1 MSLKG
6 GPALKRRLKALKTG
20 FKDYGRA
27 WANGTVQEAKPKVPV
42 ATGKLRRSIR
52 VRNANQRR
60 ATVVANYT
68 AYFVDKGPKA
78 HIIRAKRA
86 PRLIFQ
92 AGGRTIFAKSVNHR
106 GYRGRPFRHAAAL
119 ASLRK
124 NPMAAVVI
132 KAWNQAT

>member
-6 GPALKRRLKALKTG
+6 GPQLRARLKAIKTS
-20 FKDYGRA
+20 FKGYGRE
-27 WANGTVQEAKPKVPV
+27 WADGTVQEAKPRIPI
-42 ATGKLRRSIR
+42 ATGKLRRSVR
-52 VRNANQRR
+52 VRNASQTR

-68 AYFVDKGPKA
+68 AFFVDKGPKA
-78 HIIRAKRA
+78 HVIRARKA

-124 NPMAAVVI
+124 HPMAAVAI
-132 KAWNQAT
+132 KAWNEAA